1 MSQVHNVTRS
11 KDGFIRRVCVK
22 DINHQ
27 ENKLRLAGGTV
38 VSLVNLLTLDVSY
51 LMHAMAEV
59 ETLSTNVRKEKV
71 LRKRKPAKLISEDRH
86 YKNKGQTVGGAMLG
100 VCLDYKRTE
109 DIASL
114 PINCSKSSLLL
125 SKLRTFCN
133 MFEIFK
139 TSFNLCEEVG
149 QCVNRVWLQVSGAVG
164 LSLDR
169 TEFSTTTQ
177 RLG

>member
-27 ENKLRLAGGTV
+27 ENKLRLADRTV
-38 VSLVNLLTLDVSY
+38 VSRVNLLTLDVSY

-59 ETLSTNVRKEKV
+59 EMLRTNMRKENA
-71 LRKRKPAKLISEDRH
+71 LRKKPAKLICRDRH
-86 YKNKGQTVGGAMLG
+86 YNYSAQTVGGTRLG
-100 VCLDYKRTE
+100 VCLDDKKIE

-114 PINCSKSSLLL
+114 PINYSKSSLLHC
-125 SKLRTFCN
+125 KLRTFCN

-139 TSFNLCEEVG
+139 TSFNLCEEVR